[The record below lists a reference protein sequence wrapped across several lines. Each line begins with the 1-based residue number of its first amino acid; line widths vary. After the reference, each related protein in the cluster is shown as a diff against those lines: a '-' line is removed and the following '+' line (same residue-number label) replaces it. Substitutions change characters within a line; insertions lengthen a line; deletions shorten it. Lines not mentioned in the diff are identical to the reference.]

1 MLSVTFVL
9 RSVGYFLYTYGAIF
23 LIILIIWQV
32 KRSYY
37 GLRLEP
43 KRSCYQCHQKLK
55 PKARDAVSK
64 ARRHFWKETE
74 KPWEMLSVMKSQ
86 DWLPQEG
93 SVRKLLC
100 ADACCQICNAMALE
114 IQQLLVDENIPLYT
128 TSPGPSEGSPC
139 LKILPKSNMS
149 FEQSLE
155 HHSTQTQ
162 KPSLPSATQTVS
174 QLTAKKSLC
183 RSFTHSAGQS
193 DDPVS
198 MQDYLAKNVNLGQR
212 IQSQDMPRLHETM
225 SSLQFEG
232 PRIPVNQQEVTQHNL
247 NRVYGNQGQP
257 PLHPQVPVL
266 TLNQDITTL
275 THSMALP
282 MVTILPSYLPF
293 SSPEVLRLLEVHV
306 KKWMHFQ
313 RWGLPRR
320 VEKSL
325 KQFMPNLPLFYQ
337 LVNNQPASFIQNE
350 FSVEIFAPISY
361 QTWGPCMAGQ
371 ATQAFW
377 VSEWSIINPVQRH
390 HYQQNPNHLA
400 LALPSPIFKDLS
412 GLYPLTGQQAND
424 SVGHLQQKY
433 IQLFCGLSSL
443 HSESLA
449 NASLSSL
456 DHSTDGS
463 MSKLSLEDPF
473 LFKELSFF
481 PLLPKTPPQSAPP
494 SSSSSPNWVIPSD
507 HQQTQIHV
515 PFLTLAECEA
525 LEYHLLQ
532 RQLQCQWGLPAVL
545 QRAQHTQN
553 PVQYKSC
560 GTAQSPRTVK
570 TSWPGKPIS
579 VLALEATGADDPFSP
594 SKDPVSV
601 LMPHLLDQVKAILQ
615 SHINSKCGQI
625 HEGKVPAH
633 VSRSCECLIP
643 GGLKVAPFTCI
654 PESKLL
660 ELQAATDPDLQQK
673 VRHWMPTVPDQQ
685 QETFPDAATEPRKLT
700 RALSKEVL
708 EKLEMILRHKY
719 LTFLSGLNPLY
730 YVAPS
735 KAMAPA
741 ITAHAAT
748 TEVVPEAVKILTEPL
763 TQMISLE
770 EQYLSREPF
779 FQDTKET
786 CEEIA
791 GDLQSEVQVE
801 GMIEMEPLERQT
813 ESAQPY
819 LFKRPILAKL
829 NFHLRRKVLEIRWG
843 IPTEA
848 RESREQTGATPE
860 NTATQESLGGLN
872 NQGKTCPQELPIPPD
887 TPCAPHPEWLSL
899 KEQLSTELKAVQ
911 QSQKQPSSRAA
922 PHGSAHEPC
931 KMTQPC
937 RDMTEGPVLCVQL
950 EASVN
955 HPSLEESQISES
967 QSPGKSKY
975 SAPDP
980 MPTEKKEDPR
990 KPKSSG
996 KHREGDAGFA
1006 LFSTREKSHP
1016 VAQRPQGM
1024 LLNRTPQSPW
1034 LWRQGFR
1041 RHGFRLDA
1049 LCQQS
1054 SQHHP
1059 QLKPPELL
1067 PGAPGGKESKKN
1079 DLQDSQTRINVS
1091 LKGARIPKNAEPVGP
1106 QASQAQPVLAQRIP
1120 HKPLQGPTL
1129 QGQELQGQV
1138 KPAHSHQRPSLPEA
1152 DLRYK
1157 MKSFLQYINFK
1168 AKGKEHKESM
1178 FSTAV
1183 NVANTRKESVAKRL
1197 APAKSPTEQTKTE
1210 KKIRGDP
1217 KAPSPPTEK
1226 QVGLASLEG
1235 SHSPNSKLRHRSC
1248 SHQLQSSSGLGHPR
1262 HCPRHC
1268 PQVACA
1274 TQPGSHP
1281 NFQLSPQREMLAC
1294 SGRPSTIKGLC
1305 RLPHVCIP

>member
-1 MLSVTFVL
+1 M
-9 RSVGYFLYTYGAIF
+9 
-23 LIILIIWQV
+23 
-32 KRSYY
+32 
-37 GLRLEP
+37 
-43 KRSCYQCHQKLK
+43 
-55 PKARDAVSK
+55 AVVEGEYEATAV

-193 DDPVS
+193 DDP
-198 MQDYLAKNVNLGQR
+198 
-212 IQSQDMPRLHETM
+212 
-225 SSLQFEG
+225 FEG

-293 SSPEVLRLLEVHV
+293 SSPEVLRLLE
-306 KKWMHFQ
+306 
-313 RWGLPRR
+313 
-320 VEKSL
+320 
-325 KQFMPNLPLFYQ
+325 
-337 LVNNQPASFIQNE
+337 
-350 FSVEIFAPISY
+350 
-361 QTWGPCMAGQ
+361 
-371 ATQAFW
+371 
-377 VSEWSIINPVQRH
+377 
-390 HYQQNPNHLA
+390 
-400 LALPSPIFKDLS
+400 
-412 GLYPLTGQQAND
+412 
-424 SVGHLQQKY
+424 
-433 IQLFCGLSSL
+433 
-443 HSESLA
+443 
-449 NASLSSL
+449 
-456 DHSTDGS
+456 
-463 MSKLSLEDPF
+463 
-473 LFKELSFF
+473 
-481 PLLPKTPPQSAPP
+481 
-494 SSSSSPNWVIPSD
+494 
-507 HQQTQIHV
+507 
-515 PFLTLAECEA
+515 
-525 LEYHLLQ
+525 
-532 RQLQCQWGLPAVL
+532 
-545 QRAQHTQN
+545 
-553 PVQYKSC
+553 
-560 GTAQSPRTVK
+560 
-570 TSWPGKPIS
+570 
-579 VLALEATGADDPFSP
+579 
-594 SKDPVSV
+594 DPVSV

-625 HEGKVPAH
+625 HE
-633 VSRSCECLIP
+633 
-643 GGLKVAPFTCI
+643 
-654 PESKLL
+654 ESKLL